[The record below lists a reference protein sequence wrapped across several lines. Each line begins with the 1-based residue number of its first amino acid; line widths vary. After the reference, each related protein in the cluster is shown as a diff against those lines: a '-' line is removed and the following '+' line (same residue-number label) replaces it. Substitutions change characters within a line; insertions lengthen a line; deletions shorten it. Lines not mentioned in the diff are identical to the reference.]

1 MLILEKSPLPP
12 NLVSAASRL
21 ISGESNTSSDSQE
34 SGFTDTQRNQLNQQ
48 ALMQLL
54 SNAKLPMQLLP
65 KLPAVQP
72 PITTTLNI
80 SKILQNQ
87 EYSSQPLQ
95 QDNCSSPDYGKR
107 KSEELDVEQVS
118 PNSVKMA
125 KLE

>member
-1 MLILEKSPLPP
+1 
-12 NLVSAASRL
+12 
-21 ISGESNTSSDSQE
+21 
-34 SGFTDTQRNQLNQQ
+34 
-48 ALMQLL
+48 MQLL

-87 EYSSQPLQ
+87 EYSTQPLQ